1 MNLMRFLLR
10 SSRRIVILSALTGA
24 AGGAIGIALIAV
36 IQRELARESS
46 AGASLAWAF
55 VGLALASASARAIA
69 QIAMVKVGQGAIEK
83 LGLHIVRRTL
93 VLPLRSF
100 ETMDS
105 SALLSALTDDIALI
119 AGAMVGLP
127 HLCINIPI
135 VIACL
140 IYTGWLAPRSI
151 ACGMGFA
158 TVAIFVYVIVSTR
171 GMKSLR
177 RAREQQALL
186 VDHFRTLIAGFRELK
201 LHSGRRQAYVAE
213 SLEPTMTQARSEMI
227 KGLANFGVAEGWG
240 QLAFFGFI
248 GFLLFV
254 TPAIEPISRPTLVSA
269 VLVVLYLMTPLDIIL
284 TWVPVL
290 GRAQVSLQ
298 RVQALVPTLERNDDG
313 GENTSMPVETLEL
326 RDSIC
331 LDAVT
336 FTYRD
341 GNDEAGFLLG
351 PIELTLRSGELIIL
365 AGGNGSGKT
374 TLVKLLAGL
383 YRPESGTVR
392 LDGHPIGDLDRDAYR
407 QLFSIVFA
415 DGHLFRDLL
424 GLKTDGIPTLACEG
438 LKRLGLA
445 PAVTVNGS
453 AFSTLDLSQGQRR
466 RLALLGALLE
476 DRPICIFDECAAN
489 QDPAF
494 KQIFYQ
500 ELLPALRAAGKALLV
515 ISHDENHFDIADR
528 VIRLQDGRVFEESPQ
543 PISSAWA

>member
-1 MNLMRFLLR
+1 MKLMRFLLR
-10 SSRRIVILSALTGA
+10 SSRRIVILSAIAGA
-24 AGGAIGIALIAV
+24 AGGALGIALIAV
-36 IQRELARESS
+36 IQRELARGPST
-46 AGASLAWAF
+46 GANLAWAF
-55 VGLALASASARAIA
+55 VALCLASASARAIA

-83 LGLHIVRRTL
+83 LGLHLVRHTL

-140 IYTGWLAPRSI
+140 IYTGWLAPRERRPRPGVRHGRDCRLRDRVDARHEI
-151 ACGMGFA
+151 AAASSRSTGPAGRPFPDSDRRISRAQTPQRA
-158 TVAIFVYVIVSTR
+158 TAGVRCTVTR
-171 GMKSLR
+171 
-177 RAREQQALL
+177 A
-186 VDHFRTLIAGFRELK
+186 DHG
-201 LHSGRRQAYVAE
+201 SG
-213 SLEPTMTQARSEMI
+213 RSEMV
-227 KGLANFGVAEGWG
+227 KGLAHFAVAEGWG

-248 GFLLFV
+248 GFLLFAA
-254 TPAIEPISRPTLVSA
+254 PSIEPISRSTLVSA

-290 GRAQVSLQ
+290 ARAQVSLQ
-298 RVQALVPTLERNDDG
+298 RVEALVPTLARNGDSA
-313 GENTSMPVETLEL
+313 ENLSMQVEPLEL
-326 RDSIC
+326 RHSIC

-351 PIELTLRSGELIIL
+351 PIELTLRSGELVIL

-383 YRPESGTVR
+383 YRPESGAVR
-392 LDGHPIGDLDRDAYR
+392 LDGHPIGDLDRNAYR

-415 DGHLFRDLL
+415 DGHLFRDLH
-424 GLKTDGIPTLACEG
+424 GLNADGIATLACEG
-438 LKRLGLA
+438 LNRLGLA
-445 PAVTVNGS
+445 PVVTVNGS
-453 AFSTLDLSQGQRR
+453 TFSTLDLSQGQRR

-494 KQIFYQ
+494 KQMFYQ
-500 ELLPALRAAGKALLV
+500 ELLPELRAAGKALLV

-543 PISSAWA
+543 QIGSAWA